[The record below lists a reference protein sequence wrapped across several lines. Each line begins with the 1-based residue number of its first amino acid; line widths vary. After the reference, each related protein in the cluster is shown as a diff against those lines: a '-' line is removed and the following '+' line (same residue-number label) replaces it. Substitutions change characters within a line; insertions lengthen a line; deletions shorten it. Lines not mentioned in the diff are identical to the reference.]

1 MNKDWISIT
10 TKPGTELHTHI
21 KSEKDFK
28 NHIINDTLSNLIEG
42 KKVALVGPSP
52 NLIGLNSGALI
63 DSYDV
68 VIRVNQKF
76 DMDENQKKDYGSKT
90 DILIGSFNENNIKE
104 CYNNINHIFK
114 YKIII
119 GVMPS
124 YKYPPTINFF
134 NYLKENKKDCFIL
147 DDGYIYKVFR
157 EVGTV
162 VNSGLMS
169 IILLLNYN
177 IRELFITGFT
187 FYNMGNF
194 GKIYYDD
201 YFKSIVKNGNYGIH
215 KQEDYKKRNDF
226 KIHDIKTQI
235 NYFKE
240 LYKKNKQILK
250 LDNFLEKNI

>member
-1 MNKDWISIT
+1 MNEIWVSVT
-10 TKPGTELHTHI
+10 TKPGTILHSHI

-28 NHIINDTLSNLIEG
+28 SHIKNNTLSNLIEN
-42 KKVALVGPSP
+42 KKVALVGPAP
-52 NLIGLNSGALI
+52 NLVNQNNGELI

-76 DMDENQKKDYGSKT
+76 DLSPDQEKDYGSKT

-114 YKIII
+114 YKQII

-134 NYLKENKKDCFIL
+134 KYLKKNKKDCFIL

-177 IRELFITGFT
+177 IKELYITGFT

-201 YFKSIVKNGNYGIH
+201 YFKSVVENGNYGID
-215 KQEDYKKRNDF
+215 KQEDYEKRNDF
-226 KIHDIKTQI
+226 KIHDIKSQI
-235 NYFKE
+235 NYFKKI
-240 LYKKNKQILK
+240 YKKNKDIIK
-250 LDNFLEKNI
+250 LDNFLKKNI